1 MREPWASSHFAIS
14 RMVLFKLRSKTAQSR
29 ANWLKGSGWTSF
41 TSLSS
46 ETSIPGKLSTGFEN
60 YGSGT
65 FKNWLRWNFHC
76 HWCCAIGESAGI
88 WDICLQWI
96 NNKRKSPDPWLS
108 PKDSTEFG
116 LYSQTVLG
124 CSFYFLRREI
134 NFIFNRWYIDMILNG
149 KAPSHTSLP
158 GSQFFSQQQ
167 KQVPVFLSI
176 LLEIVKSYSSI
187 LLYILHI
194 FIFKK
199 INTGILCYQYT
210 APCLPAPTPH
220 LNS

>member
-1 MREPWASSHFAIS
+1 
-14 RMVLFKLRSKTAQSR
+14 
-29 ANWLKGSGWTSF
+29 
-41 TSLSS
+41 
-46 ETSIPGKLSTGFEN
+46 
-60 YGSGT
+60 
-65 FKNWLRWNFHC
+65 
-76 HWCCAIGESAGI
+76 
-88 WDICLQWI
+88 
-96 NNKRKSPDPWLS
+96 
-108 PKDSTEFG
+108 
-116 LYSQTVLG
+116 
-124 CSFYFLRREI
+124 
-134 NFIFNRWYIDMILNG
+134 MILNG

-220 LNS
+220 LNSQSLFTQFIHSTCINLYGALCQIETLFSTPHGRVIHPAFCHVTFEALSPKKVKYTSLLTLDLITSFSLNSGLQTQVTMCQARQRL